1 MTNLRSLYVKWY
13 FHIVKIPNSPCPVK
27 YIFRELRVIS
37 FSFSLS
43 LFFFLCLPLQL
54 ADIAVTEV
62 VRFPVCKEWSHISNN
77 SKFQSGS
84 LSTHPFR
91 SDNSRAAYRNDCRRT
106 DVHSSALHRSAE
118 RDHSRLK
125 PCRRCQRSRR
135 SAGRSHKSPR
145 PQRSPA
151 IAVKFYTQCP
161 QKSCYV
167 ELLYVC
173 TGVIYSKILFTT
185 SIPIYCLILY
195 IVYGFI
201 FRLTNRCL
209 TMCRDVKLLRGD
221 ERETSE

>member
-1 MTNLRSLYVKWY
+1 MPL
-13 FHIVKIPNSPCPVK
+13 
-27 YIFRELRVIS
+27 
-37 FSFSLS
+37 SLS
-43 LFFFLCLPLQL
+43 LSPAHPLQL
-54 ADIAVTEV
+54 ADIAVTEII
-62 VRFPVCKEWSHISNN
+62 RFPVYKEQSLISNIM
-77 SKFQSGS
+77 KLQSGS

-91 SDNSRAAYRNDCRRT
+91 SDNSRAAYRSDCRRT

-118 RDHSRLK
+118 RDHSRLE
-125 PCRRCQRSRR
+125 PCKRCQRSRR
-135 SAGRSHKSPR
+135 SAARSRKSPK

-151 IAVKFYTQCP
+151 VAVKFYTQCP

-167 ELLYVC
+167 ELLFVC

-209 TMCRDVKLLRGD
+209 TMCRDVVLRGD